1 LVPIDNPNKIK
12 AIGNSSLKGA
22 LECLLSDKA
31 KEEMVRIRKK
41 AQYIELSTNK
51 DFQDIFVDNM
61 MFGLEDY

>member
-1 LVPIDNPNKIK
+1 
-12 AIGNSSLKGA
+12 
-22 LECLLSDKA
+22 
-31 KEEMVRIRKK
+31 MVRIRKK